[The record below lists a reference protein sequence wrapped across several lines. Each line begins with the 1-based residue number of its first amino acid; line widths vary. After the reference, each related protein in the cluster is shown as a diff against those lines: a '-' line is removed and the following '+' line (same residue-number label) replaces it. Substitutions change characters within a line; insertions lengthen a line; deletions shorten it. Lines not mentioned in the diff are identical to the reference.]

1 MNKRTFVLVISLI
14 VFAMPLARSAGARV
28 GLPATQGSSGQPLEA
43 TPPAPEVDLA
53 PADAEAALALATTRV
68 SVSSAGVEGN
78 NESNYPALS
87 NDGRYVAFESLA
99 ANLVPNDNN
108 AEWDVFIHD
117 RQTGQTQ
124 RVSVNSSGQEGN
136 GKSWAPA
143 ISSTGRYVAFSS
155 FASNLV
161 SGDTNNGSDI
171 FVIDRDT
178 GVLQRVSVSS
188 SETQTSGG
196 SHDPAI
202 SDNGRYI
209 AFYSGAG
216 DLVASDTNG
225 KFDVFV
231 RDTVAGDTWRVSIST
246 GGAQGND
253 NSWGNVSISGD
264 GRRVAFASWANTL
277 VPNDTNGAMDA
288 FVRDWFSGWT
298 AIVSVSTG
306 GAMGNNNSSGT
317 ISDNGRYV
325 AFGSDAS
332 NLVGGD
338 TNGTSDAFVH
348 DLDTG
353 LTERVSVSSDGQQ
366 SNGSVYGIEISS
378 GGRLVIFHSSANNL
392 VSNDTN
398 SRQDVFVHD
407 REYDRTSRVSIAT
420 NGTQGNANSLYLLAM
435 SGDTRFVAFSSYAS
449 NLVAND
455 NNGVLDVFV
464 REFRSCYALALQ
476 KQSGEGAAPVATPAR
491 SIGCEPG
498 TYQPG
503 EAITVTA
510 DPADGWHVSGWNG
523 TNDDGSTAAT
533 NAITMP
539 NNDHTIAVSY
549 AADCYTLTLGVFP
562 NNSGNITY
570 DPQNSAS
577 CPPNGQYT
585 AGASVSLLATANS
598 GYQFS
603 SWSGDV
609 SGTQNP
615 RSLTMDGNKSVTANF
630 SADCYTLTRNA
641 QPGGSGSITPD
652 PPKSAACPANDQYT
666 YGAVVSL
673 TATAN
678 TGYSFLNWSGALS
691 GSQTTRSLTMDGNKS
706 VTANFSTLCYTLN
719 LNTQPSGSGN
729 ITPSPLKSASCP
741 SNYQYTANTSVSLQA
756 VPNSGYQFN
765 SWSGAL
771 SGANN
776 PTSLFMDGNKSVTA
790 NFVAACYTL
799 TLNRLPSSGGSITA
813 NPSKSASCPTIYQYT
828 AGTNVSLTAVPTTGY
843 EFDGWGGALTGT
855 QNPQSVVINDNRSVT
870 ARFSDSNEGCFL
882 LILEHT
888 GNGSDP
894 TTSPSQSPGCSASF
908 YRSGAVIQLTADPAN
923 GWRVVGWSGTDN
935 DSRTSTA
942 NTVTMPAAEHTV
954 SVVYAQNSPTA
965 RRAFLP
971 SVVDVPL
978 TCWPGPEESA
988 QNDDMILA
996 TGPLCSGRVYS
1007 AHDDDKFDYYFLD
1020 AAAGE
1025 IAIDMTD
1032 HTYPKVQILLYYQR
1046 ASGVPVDNDTSPE
1059 GGWNIRYNG
1068 PAGRYYVIVYSDA
1081 DSFST
1086 RVYTLQASFPTT
1098 D

>member
-14 VFAMPLARSAGARV
+14 VFTMPLARSAGARV
-28 GLPATQGSSGQPLEA
+28 GLPATQSSSGQPLEA

-188 SETQTSGG
+188 SETQTAGG

-209 AFYSGAG
+209 AFYSVAD
-216 DLVASDTNG
+216 DLVPGDTNG
-225 KFDVFV
+225 KHDVFV

-366 SNGSVYGIEISS
+366 SNGGVYGIEISS

-630 SADCYTLTRNA
+630 SA
-641 QPGGSGSITPD
+641 
-652 PPKSAACPANDQYT
+652 
-666 YGAVVSL
+666 
-673 TATAN
+673 
-678 TGYSFLNWSGALS
+678 
-691 GSQTTRSLTMDGNKS
+691 
-706 VTANFSTLCYTLN
+706 LCYTLN

-855 QNPQSVVINDNRSVT
+855 QNPQSVVINDNKSVT

-923 GWRVVGWSGTDN
+923 GWHVVGWSGTNTN
-935 DSRTSTA
+935 DSTGTT
-942 NTVTMPAAEHTV
+942 NTVTMPPGQHTV
-954 SVVYAQNSPTA
+954 SVAYAPNSTA
-965 RRAFLP
+965 TGRAYLP
-971 SVVDVPL
+971 SVVHVPL
-978 TCWPGPEESA
+978 TCMSSIFEIDPNNEERE
-988 QNDDMILA
+988 A
-996 TGPLCSGRVYS
+996 TGFLCPDREYTGWP
-1007 AHDDDKFDYYFLD
+1007 DDRRDFFSFV
-1020 AAAGE
+1020 AAAGD
-1025 IAIDMTD
+1025 IAIELQNHVGTD
-1032 HTYPKVQILLYYQR
+1032 IQLQLHHEWIGNLRGYSGTNQNGYYINEKNLPAGLYY
-1046 ASGVPVDNDTSPE
+1046 
-1059 GGWNIRYNG
+1059 I
-1068 PAGRYYVIVYSDA
+1068 VIVNPNPPSGTAYRLRA
-1081 DSFST
+1081 TFLMA
-1086 RVYTLQASFPTT
+1086 R
-1098 D
+1098 